1 MEFNDFSRSKKTK
14 CWILTLT
21 DIIEGGFLG
30 SKNSISTRDVMHV
43 CKPFVHSGGSPFL
56 QGLDSVFLE
65 QQSPGIL
72 Q

>member
-30 SKNSISTRDVMHV
+30 SKNSISTRDVMSASHLCTV
-43 CKPFVHSGGSPFL
+43 VEALFFK
-56 QGLDSVFLE
+56 DWT
-65 QQSPGIL
+65 QSS
-72 Q
+72 